1 MENTNTCTR
10 LESYLHSINKLIK
23 ECYLDMAN
31 IRSFGRYLVGTQVKA
46 SYLEREL
53 GSMTYIKEQWALYY
67 EYEEPFRLSMAR
79 GCLMTSTRSFFEYY
93 EEHKEELD
101 SLFRQKDLVM
111 EYDEIGHAY
120 DSYEASFAEIITPGS
135 YRRLAA
141 KLKEL
146 HSYLENYGS
155 GDLLSDCKVVQAVA
169 GEQQLKPE
177 GVEDQDVTKEKQ
189 VKQGPE
195 LLPSGE
201 YFTAE
206 FLSHLYDAIKK
217 YLSEEYSE
225 FSWACIWNL
234 VRVEG
239 AIKFKKQRG
248 PKKPGSARLYYLV
261 YKLTEYLRVGMLGE
275 AASQW
280 EITIIHMMGLDW
292 QTYSQARTKCN
303 NVTEQFDKP
312 AYADFAESLQEFFKT
327 YANNSN

>member
-1 MENTNTCTR
+1 MENTNTCMR

>member
-1 MENTNTCTR
+1 
-10 LESYLHSINKLIK
+10 
-23 ECYLDMAN
+23 
-31 IRSFGRYLVGTQVKA
+31 
-46 SYLEREL
+46 
-53 GSMTYIKEQWALYY
+53 
-67 EYEEPFRLSMAR
+67 
-79 GCLMTSTRSFFEYY
+79 MTSTRSFFEYY
-93 EEHKEELD
+93 EEYKEELD
-101 SLFRQKDLVM
+101 SLFRQKDLIK

-120 DSYEASFAEIITPGS
+120 DSYEASFAEIITPGG
-135 YRRLAA
+135 YKRLAA

-146 HSYLENYGS
+146 HSYFENYGS
-155 GDLLSDCKVVQAVA
+155 GNLLSNCKVVQAIE
-169 GEQQLKPE
+169 GEQQLKPV
-177 GVEDQDVTKEKQ
+177 GVEDQNVTDEQQ